1 LSTIETT
8 SLWEPT
14 VFGRSPLSGNWWAY
28 LVEAPFDM
36 PADIPGLIG
45 SRVALDG
52 RPFAIGG
59 TIPNAPAR
67 SVRQGD
73 AIQILVSPL

>member
-1 LSTIETT
+1 LSTINTT
-8 SLWEPT
+8 SLWEPE
-14 VFGRSPLSGNWWAY
+14 VYGRNQLRGDWWAY

-52 RPFAIGG
+52 KPFAIGG

-67 SVRQGD
+67 SVRKGD
-73 AIQILVSPL
+73 AIQILVSAL